1 MLSSSLESWPSAYR
15 GPLIGCGSVCRGVLT
30 AALTAVGATTE
41 GMAMSSAFIIVVTGV
56 DESVLTARARSSTA
70 AHRDVIRARIVL
82 AAAAGVPN
90 STIAAELGLHVDTV
104 RKWRR
109 RFATQGLPGLE
120 DLPRSGRPRMFT
132 PVQVAEVKAL
142 ACTLPAE
149 TGTPLSRFSSADLAA
164 EAITRG
170 VAETISAATV
180 RRWLGA
186 DAIKPW
192 QHRSWIF
199 PRDPD
204 FATKAARVLDLY
216 ARTWKGRPLGADE
229 YVISADE
236 KSQLQA
242 LRRRH
247 RGQPPAPGRS
257 RRVEFEYRR
266 GGTLA
271 YFAAY
276 DVHRAHVIGQIA
288 PKTGIEPF
296 ENLVAE
302 VMTTE
307 PYASARRVFWVVDNG
322 SSHNGARSIQR
333 MHTSWPTATLVHL
346 PIHAS
351 WLNQVEIYFSI
362 LQRKAISPND
372 FADLDQLAQRIMS
385 FQGRYNSTA
394 TPFDWT
400 YTRDDLNTFLQR
412 LDLKAA

>member
-1 MLSSSLESWPSAYR
+1 MRP
-15 GPLIGCGSVCRGVLT
+15 
-30 AALTAVGATTE
+30 GAE
-41 GMAMSSAFIIVVTGV
+41 DNGWMAMSSPFIIALTAL
-56 DESVLTARARSSTA
+56 DESVLNARARSSKS

-82 AAAAGVPN
+82 AAAAGATN
-90 STIAAELGLHVDTV
+90 TEIAAEVGVHVDTV

-109 RFATQGLPGLE
+109 RFVAAGLPGLD
-120 DLPRSGRPRMFT
+120 DLPRSGRRRVFT

-149 TGTPLSRFSSADLAA
+149 TGQPLSRWSSADLAT
-164 EAITRG
+164 EAISRG
-170 VAETISAATV
+170 LAETISPATV
-180 RRWLGA
+180 RRWLTT

-204 FATKAARVLDLY
+204 FETKAARVLDLY
-216 ARTWKGRPLGADE
+216 ARQWEGRPLGPDD

-242 LRRRH
+242 LQRRH
-247 RGQPPAPGRS
+247 RGRPPRPGRT

-276 DVHRAHVIGQIA
+276 DVHRAHVLGQIA

-296 ENLVAE
+296 TDLVAE

-322 SSHNGARSIQR
+322 SSHNGQRSIER
-333 MHTSWPTATLVHL
+333 MHTTWPTATLVHL
-346 PIHAS
+346 PVHAS

-372 FADLDQLAQRIMS
+372 FTDLDELSERIIG
-385 FQGRYNSTA
+385 FQDRYNTTA

-400 YTRDDLNTFLQR
+400 YTRDDLNAFLHR
-412 LDLKAA
+412 LDLHDTPHTQVHAA

>member
-1 MLSSSLESWPSAYR
+1 MTLSSPFV
-15 GPLIGCGSVCRGVLT
+15 IVLDPVEE
-30 AALTAVGATTE
+30 AVLG
-41 GMAMSSAFIIVVTGV
+41 
-56 DESVLTARARSSTA
+56 ARARAATS

-82 AAAAGVPN
+82 GAAAGATN
-90 STIAAELGLHVDTV
+90 EAIAETVGVCVDTV

-109 RFATQGLPGLE
+109 RFATKGLIGLE
-120 DLPRSGRPRMFT
+120 DLPRAGRPRRFSA
-132 PVQVAEVKAL
+132 VQVAQVKAL
-142 ACTLPAE
+142 ACTDPTDAGLPLARWSVGE
-149 TGTPLSRFSSADLAA
+149 LAA
-164 EAITRG
+164 HA
-170 VAETISAATV
+170 VAGGIAESISPATIA
-180 RRWLGA
+180 RWLA
-186 DAIKPW
+186 SDAIKPW

-204 FATKAARVLDLY
+204 FAVKAARVLDLY
-216 ARTWKGRPLGADE
+216 ARIWDGEPLGADD

-247 RGQPPAPGRS
+247 PGTPSAPGQA

-276 DVHRAHVIGQIA
+276 DVHRAKVTGTIA

-296 ENLVAE
+296 ADLVDQ

-322 SSHNGARSIQR
+322 SSHNGAISIER
-333 MHTSWPTATLVHL
+333 MRTAWPTATLVHL

-362 LQRKAISPND
+362 LQRKAISPVD
-372 FADLDQLAQRIMS
+372 FADLDDLATRILA
-385 FQGRYNSTA
+385 FQDRYNA
-394 TPFDWT
+394 AAEPFDWT
-400 YTRDDLNTFLQR
+400 YTRADLNAFLTR
-412 LDLKAA
+412 LAERPPAAPRAAA

>member
-1 MLSSSLESWPSAYR
+1 M
-15 GPLIGCGSVCRGVLT
+15 T
-30 AALTAVGATTE
+30 
-41 GMAMSSAFIIVVTGV
+41 MSSPFTVTLTV
-56 DESVLTARARSSTA
+56 LDESVLCARARSSTA

-82 AAAAGVPN
+82 AAAQGGTNTRIATEVGVH
-90 STIAAELGLHVDTV
+90 IDTV

-109 RFATQGLPGLE
+109 RFVAAGLAGLE
-120 DLPRSGRPRMFT
+120 DLPRSGRRRGFT

-149 TGTPLSRFSSADLAA
+149 TGAPLSRWSSTELASEVISRGIA
-164 EAITRG
+164 EA
-170 VAETISAATV
+170 ISAATV
-180 RRWLGA
+180 RRWLAA
-186 DAIKPW
+186 DVIKPW

-204 FATKAARVLDLY
+204 FARKATRVLDLY
-216 ARTWKGRPLGADE
+216 ARHWQGQPLGPDD

-242 LRRRH
+242 LQRRH
-247 RGQPPAPGRS
+247 RGRPPAPGRT

-276 DVHRAHVIGQIA
+276 DVHHARVLGQIA

-296 ENLVAE
+296 EELVAH
-302 VMTTE
+302 VMTTD

-322 SSHNGARSIQR
+322 SSHNGARSIKR
-333 MHTSWPTATLVHL
+333 MHTAWPTATLVHL

-362 LQRKAISPND
+362 LQRKAINPND
-372 FADLDQLAQRIMS
+372 FADLDQLSERILS
-385 FQGRYNSTA
+385 FQDRYNITA

-400 YTRDDLNTFLQR
+400 YTRDDLNAFLRR
-412 LDLKAA
+412 LDLHDIPHVA

>member
-1 MLSSSLESWPSAYR
+1 
-15 GPLIGCGSVCRGVLT
+15 
-30 AALTAVGATTE
+30 
-41 GMAMSSAFIIVVTGV
+41 MAMSSPFTITLTTL
-56 DESVLTARARSSTA
+56 DESVIRARARSSRS
-70 AHRDVIRARIVL
+70 AHRDVIRSRIVL
-82 AAAAGVPN
+82 AAAEGATNIEIATAAGV
-90 STIAAELGLHVDTV
+90 HVDTV

-109 RFATQGLPGLE
+109 RFATAGLAGLD
-120 DLPRSGRPRMFT
+120 DLPRSGRRRVFT

-149 TGTPLSRFSSADLAA
+149 TGAPLSRWSSAELAT
-164 EAITRG
+164 EVVTRG
-170 VAETISAATV
+170 LAETISPATV
-180 RRWLGA
+180 RRWLAA

-204 FATKAARVLDLY
+204 FGIKAARVLELY
-216 ARTWKGRPLGADE
+216 ARRWQDQPLGPDD

-242 LRRRH
+242 LQRRH
-247 RGQPPAPGRS
+247 RGQAPGPGHT

-276 DVHRAHVIGQIA
+276 DVHHARVLGQIT

-296 ENLVAE
+296 ETLVAQ

-322 SSHNGARSIQR
+322 SSHNGARSIDR
-333 MHTSWPTATLVHL
+333 MQTTWPTATLVHL

-362 LQRKAISPND
+362 LQRKAINPND
-372 FADLDQLAQRIMS
+372 FADLNQLSERILS
-385 FQGRYNSTA
+385 FQDRYNTTA

-400 YTRDDLNTFLQR
+400 YTRDDLNAFLHR
-412 LDLKAA
+412 LDLHDTPQAA

>member
-1 MLSSSLESWPSAYR
+1 MNSPF
-15 GPLIGCGSVCRGVLT
+15 VV
-30 AALTAVGATTE
+30 ALTVL
-41 GMAMSSAFIIVVTGV
+41 
-56 DESVLTARARSSTA
+56 DESVLYARARSSTA

-82 AAAAGVPN
+82 AAADGATN
-90 STIAAELGLHVDTV
+90 TEIAAEVGVHVDTV
-104 RKWRR
+104 RKWRC
-109 RFATQGLPGLE
+109 RFVAAGVSGLD
-120 DLPRSGRPRMFT
+120 DLPRTGRPRVFT

-149 TGTPLSRFSSADLAA
+149 TGAPLSRWSSAELAT

-170 VAETISAATV
+170 LAETISAATV
-180 RRWLGA
+180 RRWLAA

-204 FATKAARVLDLY
+204 FGIKAARVLDLY
-216 ARTWKGRPLGADE
+216 ARRWQGQPLGPDD

-242 LRRRH
+242 LARRH
-247 RGQPPAPGRS
+247 RGQPPAPGGT

-276 DVHRAHVIGQIA
+276 DVHHARVLGQIA

-296 ENLVAE
+296 EKLVAE

-322 SSHNGARSIQR
+322 SSHNGARSIER
-333 MHTSWPTATLVHL
+333 MQTTWPTATLVHL
-346 PIHAS
+346 PVHAS

-362 LQRKAISPND
+362 LQRKAINPND
-372 FADLDQLAQRIMS
+372 FADLHQLSEHIIG
-385 FQGRYNSTA
+385 FQDRYNTTA

-400 YTRDDLNTFLQR
+400 YTRDDLNTFLHR
-412 LDLKAA
+412 LDLHDTPYAA

>member
-1 MLSSSLESWPSAYR
+1 
-15 GPLIGCGSVCRGVLT
+15 
-30 AALTAVGATTE
+30 
-41 GMAMSSAFIIVVTGV
+41 VV
-56 DESVLTARARSSTA
+56 A
-70 AHRDVIRARIVL
+70 I
-82 AAAAGVPN
+82 
-90 STIAAELGLHVDTV
+90 
-104 RKWRR
+104 
-109 RFATQGLPGLE
+109 
-120 DLPRSGRPRMFT
+120 
-132 PVQVAEVKAL
+132 KAL
-142 ACTLPAE
+142 ACELPAK
-149 TGTPLSRFSSADLAA
+149 TDTPLARWQSPDPARAA
-164 EAITRG
+164 VESGI
-170 VAETISAATV
+170 VASISGTTIW
-180 RRWLGA
+180 RWLSSE
-186 DAIKPW
+186 AIKPW

-204 FATKAARVLDLY
+204 FAIKAARVLDLY
-216 ARTWKGRPLGADE
+216 ARQWEGQPLGPDD

-242 LRRRH
+242 LARRH
-247 RGQPPAPGRS
+247 RGQPPAPGRT

-276 DVHRAHVIGQIA
+276 DVHHARVLGQIA

-296 ENLVAE
+296 EKLVAE

-322 SSHNGARSIQR
+322 SSHNGARSIER
-333 MHTSWPTATLVHL
+333 MHTAWPTATLVHL

-372 FADLDQLAQRIMS
+372 FADLDQLSERIFS
-385 FQGRYNSTA
+385 FQDRYNTTA

-400 YTRDDLNTFLQR
+400 YTRDDLNTFVKR
-412 LDLKAA
+412 LDLNDARRPHAA

>member
-1 MLSSSLESWPSAYR
+1 
-15 GPLIGCGSVCRGVLT
+15 
-30 AALTAVGATTE
+30 
-41 GMAMSSAFIIVVTGV
+41 MAMNSPYLITLTLL
-56 DESVLTARARSSTA
+56 DESVLRARARSSSA

-82 AAAAGVPN
+82 AAAGGATN
-90 STIAAELGLHVDTV
+90 TEIAAAVGVHIDTV

-109 RFATQGLPGLE
+109 RFAHGGLPGLE
-120 DLPRSGRPRMFT
+120 DRPRSGRRRRFT

-149 TGTPLSRFSSADLAA
+149 TGRPLSRWSSVELAT
-164 EAITRG
+164 EAITREI
-170 VAETISAATV
+170 AETISAATV
-180 RRWLGA
+180 RRWLAA

-199 PRDPD
+199 PRDPA
-204 FATKAARVLDLY
+204 FAIKGARVLDLY
-216 ARTWKGRPLGADE
+216 ARRWQGRPLGPDD

-242 LRRRH
+242 LHRRH
-247 RGQPPAPGRS
+247 RGQPPAAGRT

-276 DVHRAHVIGQIA
+276 DVHHARVLGQIA

-296 ENLVAE
+296 EKLVAE

-322 SSHNGARSIQR
+322 SSHNGARSIAR
-333 MHTSWPTATLVHL
+333 MHTAWPTATLVHL

-362 LQRKAISPND
+362 LQRKAINPND
-372 FADLDQLAQRIMS
+372 FADLDELSQRILG
-385 FQGRYNSTA
+385 FQDRYNTTA

-400 YTRDDLNTFLQR
+400 YTRDELNTFVKR
-412 LDLKAA
+412 LDLNGTRPHAA

>member
-1 MLSSSLESWPSAYR
+1 
-15 GPLIGCGSVCRGVLT
+15 
-30 AALTAVGATTE
+30 
-41 GMAMSSAFIIVVTGV
+41 MAMSSPYVITLTLL
-56 DESVLTARARSSTA
+56 DESVLQARARSSTA

-82 AAAAGVPN
+82 AAAEGATNAG
-90 STIAAELGLHVDTV
+90 IAAQVGVHVDTV

-109 RFATQGLPGLE
+109 RFTTAGLSGLQ
-120 DLPRSGRPRMFT
+120 DSPRSGRRRVFT

-149 TGTPLSRFSSADLAA
+149 TGTPISRWSSTELASEVIA
-164 EAITRG
+164 RG
-170 VAETISAATV
+170 IAKTISAATV
-180 RRWLGA
+180 RRWLAA

-204 FATKAARVLDLY
+204 FAAKAARVLNLY
-216 ARTWKGRPLGADE
+216 ARQWQGQPLGPDD

-242 LRRRH
+242 LHRRH
-247 RGQPPAPGRS
+247 RGQPPAPGRT
-257 RRVEFEYRR
+257 RRVEFEYHR

-276 DVHRAHVIGQIA
+276 DVHHARVLAQIA

-296 ENLVAE
+296 EKLVAQ

-322 SSHNGARSIQR
+322 SSHNGMRSIQR
-333 MHTSWPTATLVHL
+333 MHTAWPTATLVHL

-362 LQRKAISPND
+362 LQRKAINPND
-372 FADLDQLAQRIMS
+372 FADLDQLSERIIG
-385 FQGRYNSTA
+385 FQDRYNTTA

-400 YTRDDLNTFLQR
+400 YTRDDLNAFLNR
-412 LDLKAA
+412 LDLNDTHPHAA

>member
-1 MLSSSLESWPSAYR
+1 MCSPYRIVLSALEET
-15 GPLIGCGSVCRGVLT
+15 VL
-30 AALTAVGATTE
+30 L
-41 GMAMSSAFIIVVTGV
+41 
-56 DESVLTARARSSTA
+56 ARARSRRA
-70 AHRDVIRARIVL
+70 EHRDVVRARIVL
-82 AAAAGVPN
+82 AAAAGTTN
-90 STIAAELGLHVDTV
+90 AAIATELGINVDTV
-104 RKWRR
+104 RKWRK
-109 RFATQGLPGLE
+109 RFAGAGLAGLQ
-120 DLPRSGRPRMFT
+120 DLPRCGRPRRFT
-132 PVQVAEVKAL
+132 GVQVAQVKAL

-149 TGTPLSRFSSADLAA
+149 TGLPLSRWSSTDLAS
-164 EAITRG
+164 EVVHRG
-170 VAETISAATV
+170 LADAISATTV
-180 RRWLGA
+180 RRWLNA

-204 FATKAARVLDLY
+204 FAAKAGRVLDLY
-216 ARTWKGRPLGADE
+216 ARAWDGAPLGADE

-247 RGQPPAPGRS
+247 RGQPPAPGRT

-288 PKTGIEPF
+288 AKTGIEPF
-296 ENLVAE
+296 TDLVE
-302 VMTTE
+302 QVMTTE

-322 SSHNGARSIQR
+322 SSHNGQASIDR
-333 MHTSWPTATLVHL
+333 MNAAWPTATLVHL

-351 WLNQVEIYFSI
+351 WLNQVEIYFSV
-362 LQRKAISPND
+362 LQRKAITPVD
-372 FADLDQLAQRIMS
+372 FADLDALAERILA
-385 FQGRYNSTA
+385 FQDHYNQAA

-400 YTRDDLNTFLQR
+400 FDRRDLRAL
-412 LDLKAA
+412 LDRIGPTEQSPHLTTAA

>member
-1 MLSSSLESWPSAYR
+1 MAPAR
-15 GPLIGCGSVCRGVLT
+15 G
-30 AALTAVGATTE
+30 TTD
-41 GMAMSSAFIIVVTGV
+41 GMAMSSPYVITLSLL
-56 DESVLTARARSSTA
+56 DESVLRARARSSTA
-70 AHRDVIRARIVL
+70 AHRDVSRARIVL
-82 AAAAGVPN
+82 AAAEGAAN
-90 STIAAELGLHVDTV
+90 TEIAAQVGVHVDTV

-109 RFATQGLPGLE
+109 RFATAGLPGLE
-120 DLPRSGRPRMFT
+120 DRPRSGRRRAFT
-132 PVQVAEVKAL
+132 AVQVAEVKVL

-149 TGTPLSRFSSADLAA
+149 TGQPLSRWSSTELAS
-164 EAITRG
+164 EVITRG
-170 VAETISAATV
+170 IAETISAATV
-180 RRWLGA
+180 RRWLAA

-204 FATKAARVLDLY
+204 FAIKAARVLDLY
-216 ARTWKGRPLGADE
+216 ARCWQDQLLGPDD

-247 RGQPPAPGRS
+247 RGQPPAPGRT

-276 DVHRAHVIGQIA
+276 DVHHARVLGQIA

-296 ENLVAE
+296 EKLVAH

-322 SSHNGARSIQR
+322 SSHNGARSIER
-333 MHTSWPTATLVHL
+333 MRTAWPTATLVHL

-362 LQRKAISPND
+362 LQRKAINPND
-372 FADLDQLAQRIMS
+372 FDDLDQLSERIIG
-385 FQGRYNSTA
+385 FQDRYNTTA

-400 YTRDDLNTFLQR
+400 YTRDDLNTFLNR
-412 LDLKAA
+412 LDLNYTHPHAA